1 MTLLTSW
8 PRFENGLALLITL
21 KTNNRPLELIG
32 MQLPLGDRMV
42 MVGPLDEETS
52 LSAKCFNL
60 SSFLSSFQMAQTDAI
75 MNEIIGF
82 LDYTLYRWDHLCVE
96 AHRSRKLARELLTEL
111 REQALPGQVNQ

>member
-1 MTLLTSW
+1 
-8 PRFENGLALLITL
+8 
-21 KTNNRPLELIG
+21 
-32 MQLPLGDRMV
+32 
-42 MVGPLDEETS
+42 
-52 LSAKCFNL
+52 
-60 SSFLSSFQMAQTDAI
+60 MAQTDAI